1 MQLDSH
7 LVEKFHSLHR
17 QRQSGVLQASGDGF
31 SLGICLV
38 DGEPVAID
46 LGEDLEQAF
55 AHSCGTYH
63 KLDDAGLAELSAAI
77 SGGAKARDYLVERQL
92 ISDAEA
98 DQVAQAVV
106 EDALT
111 RAFRGPCT
119 SLEFNQGVAPDSLA
133 IGRSAL
139 KMRIGVESLIRTCD
153 QRVGEHQAVEHE
165 VGGWHAVFAM
175 TEGEHVSGQL
185 SEYEKM
191 VLNFIDGRATVD
203 EIASLCRDSSMNLGR
218 VLRSLIAKKVIHR
231 IDQHRTSGVRPAVTS
246 PGSGVKPAAQPA
258 APSAAGIGAPAAQ
271 PAATG
276 SAIEMQPYRRAQRET
291 PTGRPIVLV
300 GLIALLA
307 IAIGVAVLVVQYN
320 SKQAS
325 LRKDET
331 EISQLVGTRN
341 WRDARALVERLRQA
355 AGNDLA
361 AIRTVDILKGQ
372 VEAAITA
379 ERSLIGELIENDD
392 FAAARPRIAA
402 LPEDTDLGRRLREA
416 EADQRTAAAA
426 LADEVRARLTAGD
439 IAGSLSALDEAQG
452 PRAHDANA
460 VLATWRSDTLVIAR
474 SQTHPLQLR
483 LASVARLRQARPD
496 AALEAQLV
504 ALDTELQNQVRE
516 LAKRLGR
523 LEEQAKAGAWEEVRA
538 EMAALRIGSLGAGT
552 EVEVRGTRVAAAADK
567 AERDLTA
574 AQGIALTALASG
586 AGADGLDDARAK
598 LAAAL
603 QSYPQASRRESIDRL
618 AASLAASSG
627 IGQRTAAQRAA
638 DATALAGQV
647 PATES
652 ALAGALAQRATA
664 LQAIEGQAR
673 IALDEARRFGR
684 VGDWDAAVKALE
696 VIIRQPNWQFTAV
709 RAEAEQELDS
719 ARAKSVRRVQ
729 LKEELRAALLRGDLA
744 TCENIAREIGLAYLP
759 LVIASTPA
767 GAEVVRADG
776 TVVGV
781 TPLIHDVTADER
793 VDLSLQVRKAGYQ
806 PVTVNGA
813 AAEGGWR
820 VAVRLERSVALA
832 IKLGHPLTARPAVV
846 DGTLWL
852 ADRGQAVAFAQPNAA
867 AQRTIP
873 AGMPLAEPVFA
884 PVAMVG
890 PELLLATREKLALR
904 LGATV
909 ERIPLPVATDYAP
922 IAYKSPLVVDRD
934 LLVIAGM
941 DGRLHAVQRG
951 TTALVWQSPGG
962 AAFACAPQLVGESLL
977 VARRDGRLESYR
989 IEDGL
994 AESSAALDQPALAAW
1009 QTTGGIAGITAGR
1022 AWTWNGTTAVGEDLP
1037 EPCLGGGP
1045 GVAISALGKVLQRGE
1060 KGWSEVGRLEP
1071 RPQAGTAIT
1080 AMQWAGQ
1087 AVVVHDRT
1095 LTVCGVSPFRL
1106 DSASDLLAPVE
1117 WNGSLVAASLDG
1129 GLWIW
1134 AK

>member
-17 QRQSGVLQASGDGF
+17 QRQSGVLQASGEGF
-31 SLGICLV
+31 NLGICLV

-111 RAFRGPCT
+111 RTFRGPCT
-119 SLEFNQGVAPDSLA
+119 GLEFNQGVTPDSLA

-165 VGGWHAVFAM
+165 VGGWHAVFAL

-231 IDQHRTSGVRPAVTS
+231 IDQHRTSGVRPAVTTPTTRVKS
-246 PGSGVKPAAQPA
+246 AVKPVPPA
-258 APSAAGIGAPAAQ
+258 EGAPATQ
-271 PAATG
+271 PATA
-276 SAIEMQPYRRAQRET
+276 SAIEMQPYRRAQRES

-307 IAIGVAVLVVQYN
+307 IALGVALLVVQYN
-320 SKQAS
+320 RKQET
-325 LRKDET
+325 LRKEET
-331 EISQLVGTRN
+331 EISQLVASRS
-341 WRDARALVERLRQA
+341 WRDARAMIDRLRQA

-361 AIRTVDILKGQ
+361 AIRTVDTLKAQ
-372 VEAAITA
+372 VESAITA
-379 ERSLIGELIENDD
+379 ERSRIGDLIEKEE

-402 LPEDTDLGRRLREA
+402 LPDDNGLGGRLREA
-416 EADQRTAAAA
+416 EAEQRATAAA
-426 LADEVRARLTAGD
+426 LAEEVRGRLVAGD
-439 IAGSLSALDEAQG
+439 IAGSLSALDEVQGARAQE
-452 PRAHDANA
+452 ANA
-460 VLATWRSDTLVIAR
+460 ILATWRSDTLVIAR

-523 LEEQAKAGAWEEVRA
+523 LEDQAKAGAWEEVRT

-552 EVEVRGTRVAAAADK
+552 EIEVRGARVAAAADK
-567 AERDLTA
+567 AERDLEA
-574 AQGIALTALASG
+574 VQRIALTALSSG
-586 AGADGLDDARAK
+586 AGADGLEDARAK
-598 LAAAL
+598 LASAL
-603 QSYPQASRRESIDRL
+603 QVYPQASRRESIDRL
-618 AASLAASSG
+618 AATLAACSG

-638 DATALAGQV
+638 DATALASQV
-647 PATES
+647 PAGES
-652 ALAGALAQRATA
+652 ALAGALAQRAAA

-673 IALDEARRFGR
+673 ASLDEARRFGR

-696 VIIRQPNWQFTAV
+696 AIVRQPNWQFTAV
-709 RAEAEQELDS
+709 RTEAEQELDA
-719 ARAKSVRRVQ
+719 ARAKSVKRVQ

-744 TCENIAREIGLAYLP
+744 ACENIAREIGLAYLP

-776 TVVGV
+776 SVVGV

-793 VDLSLQVRKAGYQ
+793 VDLRLQVRKTGYQ
-806 PVTVNGA
+806 QVTVNGA

-832 IKLGHPLTARPAVV
+832 INLGHPLTARPAVI

-852 ADRGQAVAFAQPNAA
+852 ADRGQAVAFAQPQAA

-909 ERIPLPVATDYAP
+909 ERIPLPAATDYAP

-994 AESSAALDQPALAAW
+994 AEASMALDQAVLAAW
-1009 QTTGGIAGITAGR
+1009 PTASGIGGMTAGR
-1022 AWTWNGTTAVGEDLP
+1022 AWTWNGTAAGEDLP

-1060 KGWSEVGRLEP
+1060 KSWVEVGRLEP
-1071 RPQAGTAIT
+1071 RPQPGSVIT
-1080 AMQWAGQ
+1080 AMLWADQ

-1095 LTVCGVSPFRL
+1095 LTVCGSSPFRL
-1106 DSASDLLAPVE
+1106 VSASDLLAPVE

-1129 GLWIW
+1129 GLWVW
-1134 AK
+1134 PK

>member
-38 DGEPVAID
+38 EGEPVAID

-55 AHSCGTYH
+55 AHACGTYH

-77 SGGAKARDYLVERQL
+77 SGGAKAREYLVERQL

-111 RAFRGPCT
+111 RTFRGPCT
-119 SLEFNQGVAPDSLA
+119 SIEFKQGVAPEALA

-153 QRVGEHQAVEHE
+153 QRVGEQQAVEHE
-165 VGGWHAVFAM
+165 VGGWHAVFAL

-246 PGSGVKPAAQPA
+246 PASGVKPAVKPA
-258 APSAAGIGAPAAQ
+258 AAAPTQSPATPAAD
-271 PAATG
+271 
-276 SAIEMQPYRRAQRET
+276 IQPYRRAQRES
-291 PTGRPIVLV
+291 PSSRPIILV

-307 IAIGVAVLVVQYN
+307 ISLGVALLVVQYN
-320 SKQAS
+320 RKQES
-325 LRKDET
+325 LRKDEN
-331 EISQLVGTRN
+331 EISQLVGARN
-341 WRDARALVERLRQA
+341 WREARGLIDRLRQA

-361 AIRTVDILKGQ
+361 AIRTVDTLKGQ

-379 ERSLIGELIENDD
+379 ERSRIGELIENED
-392 FAAARPRIAA
+392 FAAARARIAA
-402 LPEDTDLGRRLREA
+402 LPDEVALAKRLREA
-416 EADQRTAAAA
+416 ELEQRAAAAA
-426 LADEVRARLTAGD
+426 LTEEVRGRLAAGD
-439 IAGSLSALDEAQG
+439 IAGTLSALDEAQG
-452 PRAHDANA
+452 PRGQDANA
-460 VLATWRSDTLVIAR
+460 ILATWRSDTLVIAR

-504 ALDTELQNQVRE
+504 ALDNELQNQVRE
-516 LAKRLGR
+516 LAKRLTR
-523 LEEQAKAGAWEEVRA
+523 LEEQAKAGAWEEVRS

-552 EVEVRGTRVAAAADK
+552 EIEVVGTKVAAAADK
-567 AERDLTA
+567 AESDLVA
-574 AQGIALTALASG
+574 AQRSALAALASG
-586 AGADGLDDARAK
+586 AGADGLEDARAK
-598 LAAAL
+598 LSAVL
-603 QSYPQASRRESIDRL
+603 QNYPQASRRESIERI
-618 AASLAASSG
+618 AASLAACSG
-627 IGQRTAAQRAA
+627 VGQRTAAQRAV
-638 DATALAGQV
+638 DATALASQV
-647 PATES
+647 PATEA
-652 ALAGALAQRATA
+652 ALSEALAQRSAA
-664 LQAIEGQAR
+664 LLAIEGQAR
-673 IALDEARRFGR
+673 LSLDEARRFGR

-696 VIIRQPNWQFTAV
+696 AIVRQPNWQYTAV
-709 RAEAEQELDS
+709 RTEAEQELDA
-719 ARAKSVRRVQ
+719 ARAKSARRVQ
-729 LKEELRAALLRGDLA
+729 LKEDLRGALLRGDLA
-744 TCENIAREIGLAYLP
+744 ACENIAREIGLAYLP
-759 LVIASTPA
+759 LVIASTPT
-767 GAEVVRADG
+767 GAEVVKADG
-776 TVVGV
+776 KVLGT

-806 PVTVNGA
+806 QVTVNGA

-820 VAVRLERSVALA
+820 VAVRLERTVALA
-832 IKLGHPLTARPAVV
+832 TSLGHPLTARPTVI

-852 ADRGQAVAFAQPNAA
+852 ADRGRVVAFAQPQAA
-867 AQRTIP
+867 HRTIP
-873 AGMPLAEPVFA
+873 VGMPLAEPVFA
-884 PVAMVG
+884 PVSMVG
-890 PELLLATREKLALR
+890 SELLLGTRERLALR
-904 LGATV
+904 LGAAV
-909 ERIPLPVATDYAP
+909 ERIPLPVATDHAP
-922 IAYKSPLVVDRD
+922 LAYKSPLVVDRD
-934 LLVIAGM
+934 LLIIAGL
-941 DGRLHAVQRG
+941 DGRLQAVQRG

-962 AAFACAPQLVGESLL
+962 AAFACAPQLVGESLF

-989 IEDGL
+989 VEDGL
-994 AESSAALDQPALAAW
+994 PERSANLEHPILAAW
-1009 QTTGGIAGITAGR
+1009 PADGGIGGLTAGR
-1022 AWTWNGTTAVGEDLP
+1022 AWTWNGSVTGEDLP

-1045 GVAISALGKVLQRGE
+1045 GVAVSSLGKVLLRGDQ
-1060 KGWSEVGRLEP
+1060 GWGEVGRLEP
-1071 RPQAGTAIT
+1071 RPQPATVISALV
-1080 AMQWAGQ
+1080 WAGQ

-1095 LTVCGVSPFRL
+1095 LTVCGSAPFRF
-1106 DSASDLLAPVE
+1106 DSPSDLLAPVV
-1117 WNGSLVAASLDG
+1117 WNGSLVAVSLDG
-1129 GLWIW
+1129 GLWVW

>member
-31 SLGICLV
+31 NLGICLV

-111 RAFRGPCT
+111 RTFRGPCT
-119 SLEFNQGVAPDSLA
+119 GLEFNQGVAPDSLA

-165 VGGWHAVFAM
+165 VGGWHAVFAL

-231 IDQHRTSGVRPAVTS
+231 IDQHRTSGVRPAVAS
-246 PGSGVKPAAQPA
+246 PGSGVK
-258 APSAAGIGAPAAQ
+258 SAAKPAVPPAEGAPAQ
-271 PAATG
+271 PAATA
-276 SAIEMQPYRRAQRET
+276 SAIEMQPYRRAQRES

-307 IAIGVAVLVVQYN
+307 IALGVALLVVQYN
-320 SKQAS
+320 RKQDT
-325 LRKDET
+325 LRKEET
-331 EISQLVGTRN
+331 EISQLVASRS
-341 WRDARALVERLRQA
+341 WREARAMIDRLRQA

-361 AIRTVDILKGQ
+361 AIRTVDALKGQ
-372 VEAAITA
+372 VEAAITS
-379 ERSLIGELIENDD
+379 ERSRIGELIEKED
-392 FAAARPRIAA
+392 FAAARQRLTA
-402 LPEDTDLGRRLREA
+402 LPDDTGLVVRLREA
-416 EADQRTAAAA
+416 EADQRGAAAA
-426 LADEVRARLTAGD
+426 LAEEVRGRLVAGD

-452 PRAHDANA
+452 TRAQDAN
-460 VLATWRSDTLVIAR
+460 VILATWRSDTLVIAR

-523 LEEQAKAGAWEEVRA
+523 LEDQAKAGAWEEVRT

-552 EVEVRGTRVAAAADK
+552 EVEVRGARVAAAADK
-567 AERDLTA
+567 AERDLEA
-574 AQGIALTALASG
+574 AQRIALTALSSG
-586 AGADGLDDARAK
+586 AGADGLEDARAK
-598 LAAAL
+598 LAAVL
-603 QSYPQASRRESIDRL
+603 QVYPQASRRESIDRL
-618 AASLAASSG
+618 AATLAACSG

-638 DATALAGQV
+638 DASALASQV
-647 PATES
+647 PAAES
-652 ALAGALAQRATA
+652 ALVGALAQRAAA
-664 LQAIEGQAR
+664 LQEIEGQAR
-673 IALDEARRFGR
+673 ASLDEARRFGR

-696 VIIRQPNWQFTAV
+696 AIVRQPNWQFTAV
-709 RAEAEQELDS
+709 RTEAEQELDA

-729 LKEELRAALLRGDLA
+729 LKEELRASLLRGDLA
-744 TCENIAREIGLAYLP
+744 ACENIAREIGLAYLP
-759 LVIASTPA
+759 LVIASIPA

-776 TVVGV
+776 SVVGV

-793 VDLSLQVRKAGYQ
+793 VDLRLQVRKTGYQ
-806 PVTVNGA
+806 QVTVNGA

-832 IKLGHPLTARPAVV
+832 INLGHPLTARPAVI

-852 ADRGQAVAFAQPNAA
+852 ADRGQAVAFAQPQAA

-884 PVAMVG
+884 PVTMVG

-909 ERIPLPVATDYAP
+909 ERIPLPVATDHAP
-922 IAYKSPLVVDRD
+922 IAYRSPLVVDRD

-994 AESSAALDQPALAAW
+994 AEASTVLDQAVLAAW
-1009 QTTGGIAGITAGR
+1009 PSASGIGGITASR
-1022 AWTWNGTTAVGEDLP
+1022 AWTWNGTVTGEDLP

-1060 KGWSEVGRLEP
+1060 KAWIEVGRLEP
-1071 RPQAGTAIT
+1071 RPQPGTAIT
-1080 AMQWAGQ
+1080 AMLWAGQ

-1095 LTVCGVSPFRL
+1095 LTVCGTLPFRL

-1134 AK
+1134 PR

>member
-17 QRQSGVLQASGDGF
+17 QRQSGVLQASGEGF
-31 SLGICLV
+31 NLGICLV

-55 AHSCGTYH
+55 AHSCSIYH

-111 RAFRGPCT
+111 RTFRGPCT
-119 SLEFNQGVAPDSLA
+119 GLEFNQGVTPDSLA

-165 VGGWHAVFAM
+165 VGGWHAVFAL

-246 PGSGVKPAAQPA
+246 PGSGVK
-258 APSAAGIGAPAAQ
+258 SAAKPSVPPAEGAPAPQ
-271 PAATG
+271 PAATA
-276 SAIEMQPYRRAQRET
+276 SAIEMQPYRRAQRES

-307 IAIGVAVLVVQYN
+307 IALGVALLVVQYN
-320 SKQAS
+320 RKQET
-325 LRKDET
+325 LRKEET
-331 EISQLVGTRN
+331 EISQLVASRS
-341 WRDARALVERLRQA
+341 WREARAMIDRLLKA

-361 AIRTVDILKGQ
+361 AIRTVDTLKAQ
-372 VEAAITA
+372 VEAAISA
-379 ERSLIGELIENDD
+379 ERSRIGELIEKED
-392 FAAARPRIAA
+392 FTAARPRIAA
-402 LPEDTDLGRRLREA
+402 LPDDSGLGGRLREA
-416 EADQRTAAAA
+416 EADQRAAAAA
-426 LADEVRARLTAGD
+426 LAEEVRGRLAAGD

-452 PRAHDANA
+452 ARAQDANA
-460 VLATWRSDTLVIAR
+460 ILATWRSDTLVIAR

-504 ALDTELQNQVRE
+504 ALDAELQNQVRE

-523 LEEQAKAGAWEEVRA
+523 LEDQAKAGAWEEVRT

-552 EVEVRGTRVAAAADK
+552 EVEVRGARTAAAADK
-567 AERDLTA
+567 AERDLEAVQRT
-574 AQGIALTALASG
+574 ALTALSSG
-586 AGADGLDDARAK
+586 AGADGLEDARAK
-598 LAAAL
+598 LAAVL
-603 QSYPQASRRESIDRL
+603 QVYPQASRRESIDRL
-618 AASLAASSG
+618 AATLAACSG

-638 DATALAGQV
+638 DATALASQV
-647 PATES
+647 PAAES
-652 ALAGALAQRATA
+652 ALAGALAQRAAA

-673 IALDEARRFGR
+673 ASLDEARRFGR

-696 VIIRQPNWQFTAV
+696 AIVRQPNWQFTAV
-709 RAEAEQELDS
+709 RTEAEQELDA
-719 ARAKSVRRVQ
+719 ARAKSVKRVQ
-729 LKEELRAALLRGDLA
+729 LKEDLRASLLRGDLA
-744 TCENIAREIGLAYLP
+744 ACENIAREIGLAYLP
-759 LVIASTPA
+759 LVIASTPP

-776 TVVGV
+776 SVVGV

-793 VDLSLQVRKAGYQ
+793 VDLSLQVRKSGYQ
-806 PVTVNGA
+806 QVTVNGA

-820 VAVRLERSVALA
+820 VAVRLERSLALA
-832 IKLGHPLTARPAVV
+832 MNLGHPLTARPAVV
-846 DGTLWL
+846 GGTLWL
-852 ADRGQAVAFAQPNAA
+852 ADRGQAVAFAQPQAA

-994 AESSAALDQPALAAW
+994 AEANAALEQAVLAAW
-1009 QTTGGIAGITAGR
+1009 PVAGGIGGITAGR
-1022 AWTWNGTTAVGEDLP
+1022 AWTWNGTVAGEDLP

-1045 GVAISALGKVLQRGE
+1045 GVAVSSFGKVLQRGE
-1060 KGWSEVGRLEP
+1060 KAWIEVGRLEP
-1071 RPQAGTAIT
+1071 RPQPGTVIT

-1095 LTVCGVSPFRL
+1095 LTVCGTLPFRL

>member
-17 QRQSGVLQASGDGF
+17 QRQNGVLQASGEGF
-31 SLGICLV
+31 NLGICLV

-55 AHSCGTYH
+55 AHSCGVYH

-111 RAFRGPCT
+111 RTFRGPCT
-119 SLEFNQGVAPDSLA
+119 GLEFHQGVAPEALA
-133 IGRSAL
+133 IGASAL

-165 VGGWHAVFAM
+165 VGGWHAVFAL
-175 TEGEHVSGQL
+175 TEDEHVSGQL

-191 VLNFIDGRATVD
+191 VLNFIDGRATVED
-203 EIASLCRDSSMNLGR
+203 IASLCRDSSMNLGR

-231 IDQHRTSGVRPAVTS
+231 IDQHRTSGMRPVTATPVSGIKPAV
-246 PGSGVKPAAQPA
+246 
-258 APSAAGIGAPAAQ
+258 PSADPVQ
-271 PAATG
+271 PAATA
-276 SAIEMQPYRRAQRET
+276 SAIEMHPYRRAQREG
-291 PTGRPIVLV
+291 PTGRPLVLV
-300 GLIALLA
+300 GLIVLLA
-307 IAIGVAVLVVQYN
+307 IAIGVALLVMQYN
-320 SKQAS
+320 SKQES

-331 EISQLVGTRN
+331 AVSQLVVARS
-341 WRDARALVERLRQA
+341 WREARALIERLRQA

-361 AIRTVDILKGQ
+361 AIRTVDTLNGQ
-372 VEAAITA
+372 VEAAIAA
-379 ERSLIGELIENDD
+379 ERSLIGDLIDKTD

-402 LPEDTDLGRRLREA
+402 LPDDAGLTVRLREA
-416 EADQRTAAAA
+416 ESDQRAASAA
-426 LADEVRARLTAGD
+426 LAEEVRGRLAAGD
-439 IAGSLSALDEAQG
+439 IAGALSALDEAQG
-452 PRAHDANA
+452 LRAFDANA
-460 VLATWRSDTLVIAR
+460 ILATWRSDTLVIAR

-504 ALDTELQNQVRE
+504 ALDAELQNQVRE
-516 LAKRLGR
+516 LAKSLDH

-538 EMAALRIGSLGAGT
+538 EMAALRVGSLGAGT
-552 EVEVRGTRVAAAADK
+552 DVEVRGARAAAAADK
-567 AERDLTA
+567 AELDLTT
-574 AQGIALTALASG
+574 AQRNALTALASG
-586 AGADGLDDARAK
+586 AGADGLEDARAK
-598 LAAAL
+598 LAAVL
-603 QSYPQASRRESIDRL
+603 QVYPQASRRASIDRL
-618 AASLAASSG
+618 AASLAACSG
-627 IGQRTAAQRAA
+627 IGQRTAEQRAA
-638 DATALAGQV
+638 DASVLAAQV
-647 PATES
+647 PAHEA
-652 ALAGALAQRATA
+652 ALAEALAQRATA

-673 IALDEARRFGR
+673 ASLEEARRFGR

-696 VIIRQPNWQFTAV
+696 AIVRQPNWQFTAV

-729 LKEELRAALLRGDLA
+729 LKQELRTALLRGDLA
-744 TCENIAREIGLAYLP
+744 ACENIAREIGLAYLP

-776 TVVGV
+776 MVLGV

-793 VDLSLQVRKAGYQ
+793 VDLNLLVRKTGYQ
-806 PVTVNGA
+806 PITVNGA

-820 VAVRLERSVALA
+820 VAVRLERSVVLA
-832 IKLGHPLTARPAVV
+832 MDLGHPLTARPAVIE
-846 DGTLWL
+846 GTLWL
-852 ADRGQAVAFAQPNAA
+852 ADRGQVVAFAQPQAA
-867 AQRTIP
+867 ARRTIP
-873 AGMPLAEPVFA
+873 AGMPLADPVFA

-962 AAFACAPQLVGESLL
+962 AAFAGAPQLVGESLL

-994 AESSAALDQPALAAW
+994 AESTAVLDQPVLSAW
-1009 QTTGGIAGITAGR
+1009 PTAVGLGGITASR
-1022 AWTWNGTTAVGEDLP
+1022 AWTWNGTVAGEDLP

-1060 KGWSEVGRLEP
+1060 KTWSEVGRLEP
-1071 RPQAGTAIT
+1071 RPHPGTVIS
-1080 AMQWAGQ
+1080 AMQWGDH

-1095 LTVCGVSPFRL
+1095 LTVCGSSPFRL
-1106 DSASDLLAPVE
+1106 DSTSDLLAPVE

-1134 AK
+1134 AR

>member
-7 LVEKFHSLHR
+7 LVEKFHALHR

-31 SLGICLV
+31 RLGICLV
-38 DGEPVAID
+38 EGEPVAID

-55 AHSCGTYH
+55 AHACGTYH

-77 SGGAKARDYLVERQL
+77 SGGAKAREYLVERQL

-111 RAFRGPCT
+111 RSFRGPCT
-119 SLEFNQGVAPDSLA
+119 SIEFQQGVAPESLA

-153 QRVGEHQAVEHE
+153 QRVGEQQAVEHE
-165 VGGWHAVFAM
+165 VGGWHAVFAL

-231 IDQHRTSGVRPAVTS
+231 IDQHRTSGVRPAVSS
-246 PGSGVKPAAQPA
+246 PASGIKPAVRSAADAPVQPSANPA
-258 APSAAGIGAPAAQ
+258 ADI
-271 PAATG
+271 
-276 SAIEMQPYRRAQRET
+276 QPYRRVQRES
-291 PTGRPIVLV
+291 PSSRPIVLV

-307 IAIGVAVLVVQYN
+307 ISIGVALLVVQYN
-320 SKQAS
+320 RKQES
-325 LRKDET
+325 LRKDES
-331 EISQLVGTRN
+331 EISQLIGARN
-341 WRDARALVERLRQA
+341 WRDARAMIDRLRQA

-361 AIRTVDILKGQ
+361 AIRTVDALRGQ

-379 ERSLIGELIENDD
+379 ERTSIGELIEQED
-392 FAAARPRIAA
+392 FAAARTRIAA
-402 LPEDTDLGRRLREA
+402 LPDDAELAKLLREGEA
-416 EADQRTAAAA
+416 EQRAAAAA
-426 LADEVRARLTAGD
+426 LADEVRGRLAAGD
-439 IAGSLSALDEAQG
+439 IAGTLSALDEAPG
-452 PRAHDANA
+452 PRGQTANA
-460 VLATWRSDTLVIAR
+460 ILATWRSDTLVIAR

-504 ALDTELQNQVRE
+504 ALDSELQNQVRE

-523 LEEQAKAGAWEEVRA
+523 LEEQAKAGAWEEVRS
-538 EMAALRIGSLGAGT
+538 ELTALRIGSLGAGT
-552 EVEVRGTRVAAAADK
+552 EVEVRGTRVKAAADK
-567 AERDLTA
+567 AESDLATA
-574 AQGIALTALASG
+574 QRVALAALASG
-586 AGADGLDDARAK
+586 AGADGLEDARAK
-598 LAAAL
+598 LAAVL
-603 QSYPQASRRESIDRL
+603 QNYPQASRRESIDRI

-627 IGQRTAAQRAA
+627 VGQRTAAQRAA
-638 DATALAGQV
+638 DATALASQV
-647 PATES
+647 PASES
-652 ALAGALAQRATA
+652 ALVEALTQRAAT

-673 IALDEARRFGR
+673 VSLDEARRFGR
-684 VGDWDAAVKALE
+684 IGDWDAAVKALE
-696 VIIRQPNWQFTAV
+696 AIVRQPNWQFTAV
-709 RAEAEQELDS
+709 RTEAEQELDA
-719 ARAKSVRRVQ
+719 ARAKSARRVQ
-729 LKEELRAALLRGDLA
+729 LKEDLRGALLKGDLA
-744 TCENIAREIGLAYLP
+744 ACEGIAREIGLAYLP
-759 LVIASTPA
+759 LVIASTPS
-767 GAEVVRADG
+767 GAEVVQADG
-776 TVVGV
+776 KVLGT

-806 PVTVNGA
+806 QVAVNGA

-820 VAVRLERSVALA
+820 VAVRLERSVAMA
-832 IKLGHPLTARPAVV
+832 ASLGHPLTARPVV
-846 DGTLWL
+846 IDGALWL
-852 ADRGQAVAFAQPNAA
+852 ADRGRIVSFAQAQAA

-873 AGMPLAEPVFA
+873 VGMPLAEPVFA
-884 PVAMVG
+884 PVSKVG
-890 PELLLATREKLALR
+890 SELLLATRERLALR

-909 ERIPLPVATDYAP
+909 ERMPLPVATDHAP
-922 IAYKSPLVVDRD
+922 LAFRSPLVVDRD
-934 LLVIAGM
+934 LLIVAGL

-951 TTALVWQSPGG
+951 TTAVVWQSPGG

-989 IEDGL
+989 VEDGL
-994 AESSAALDQPALAAW
+994 AERSANLEHAILAAW
-1009 QTTGGIAGITAGR
+1009 PAEGGIGGLTADR
-1022 AWTWNGTTAVGEDLP
+1022 AWTWNGSVTGEDLP

-1045 GVAISALGKVLQRGE
+1045 GVAVSSLGKVLLRGE
-1060 KGWSEVGRLEP
+1060 QGWSEVGRLEP
-1071 RPQAGTAIT
+1071 RPQPATAIS
-1080 AMQWAGQ
+1080 ALQWAGQ

-1095 LTVCGVSPFRL
+1095 LTVCGSAPFRL

-1129 GLWIW
+1129 GVWIW
-1134 AK
+1134 AR